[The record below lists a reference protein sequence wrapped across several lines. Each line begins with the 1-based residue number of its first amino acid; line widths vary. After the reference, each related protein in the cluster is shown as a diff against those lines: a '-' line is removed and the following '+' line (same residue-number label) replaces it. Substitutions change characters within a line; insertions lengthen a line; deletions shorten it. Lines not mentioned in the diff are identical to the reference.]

1 MQRDNGRRS
10 FFRVLAGLLAVATNP
25 VAASAPVD
33 VRLYGRVRLSLIW
46 CGQFRPT
53 TAVRVWRDGRII
65 WTGLAAD
72 LPPVALSPDPHRKFG
87 LDELEGYIQ
96 QFGAARDQA
105 LSQVSALL
113 TNLPAMLAAAGIGES
128 RKRRG

>member
-46 CGQFRPT
+46 CSQFRPT

-72 LPPVALSPDPHRKFG
+72 LPPVALAV
-87 LDELEGYIQ
+87 
-96 QFGAARDQA
+96 GA
-105 LSQVSALL
+105 V
-113 TNLPAMLAAAGIGES
+113 AAAGPRAEAARSEGS
-128 RKRRG
+128 R